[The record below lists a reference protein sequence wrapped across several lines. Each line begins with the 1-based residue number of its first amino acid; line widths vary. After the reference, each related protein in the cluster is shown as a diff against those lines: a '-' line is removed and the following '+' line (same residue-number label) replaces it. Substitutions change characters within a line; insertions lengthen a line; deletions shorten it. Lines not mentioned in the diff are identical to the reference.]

1 VERVRGQ
8 MGFEEEEEEGETNC
22 VWELRLRVIVK

>member
-8 MGFEEEEEEGETNC
+8 MGLEEEEEGETNC
-22 VWELRLRVIVK
+22 VWELRSRAILK

>member
-8 MGFEEEEEEGETNC
+8 MGFEEEEERETNC
-22 VWELRLRVIVK
+22 VWELRSRAIVK